1 MNYVIFLDERL
12 LIYFMKIV
20 FWGREEGV
28 DVVCVYN
35 FLVVWFSLG

>member
-1 MNYVIFLDERL
+1 MNHVTLSDERPL
-12 LIYFMKIV
+12 THSMKTA

-28 DVVCVYN
+28 DAVCVYN